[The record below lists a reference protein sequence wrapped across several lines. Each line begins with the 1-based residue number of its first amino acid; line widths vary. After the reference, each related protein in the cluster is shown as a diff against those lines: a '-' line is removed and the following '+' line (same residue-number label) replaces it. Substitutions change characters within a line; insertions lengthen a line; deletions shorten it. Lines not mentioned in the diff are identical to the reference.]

1 MCETGQ
7 ERFRTLASSYYH
19 KIQGVVLVYDVTR
32 RETFDSLDGWNR
44 EVDVNTDGAPV
55 VRVLVGNKIDES
67 DKRQVSRKEGEAWA
81 HEHSMLF
88 VESSAKTRAG
98 IQQVF
103 LETIMRILDNS
114 ALVQSAAGGQSTVLG
129 ASSANASSTKGGAD
143 SNENGEANSGCC

>member
-1 MCETGQ
+1 M
-7 ERFRTLASSYYH
+7 
-19 KIQGVVLVYDVTR
+19 TR

-55 VRVLVGNKIDES
+55 VRVLGGNKIDES

-103 LETIMRILDNS
+103 LETIMQILDNS

-129 ASSANASSTKGGAD
+129 ASSSASNSKGNVD
-143 SNENGEANSGCC
+143 SSSNENGEENSGCC

>member
-1 MCETGQ
+1 LFDGMTTGQ

-88 VESSAKTRAG
+88 VESSAKTRVG
-98 IQQVF
+98 VQQVF
-103 LETIMRILDNS
+103 LETIMRILDNT
-114 ALVQSAAGGQSTVLG
+114 ALVQSAAGVQSTVLSA
-129 ASSANASSTKGGAD
+129 ASAGKSTDDGTKEEG
-143 SNENGEANSGCC
+143 NGGCC